1 MTARAPRVGGD
12 RWLTH
17 PDARLVLA
25 ATGRTISGRHLASE
39 VDQLAER
46 FAAFPP
52 GILLAAT
59 PVTADAILRYLGA
72 LRAERAIALVDPSR
86 PLDSLVAGFQPAAV
100 LGADPL
106 VAPPAGYRT
115 ADLRGP
121 AWVRTA
127 TTGVAPHPDLAVLLP
142 TSGST
147 GSPRF
152 VRLSRAAL
160 AANAEAIATVLDI
173 GPDDVAPTSLPLHY
187 SYGMS
192 VLNTHLLRGAT
203 VVVEDSGLLARSF
216 WQAVDDHRITSLAGV
231 PHHYRML
238 RRLRFDPLRHPT
250 LRTLTQA
257 GGALPPDEVLD
268 WHDTMAAVG
277 GRFFVL
283 YGQTEAAPRMA
294 TLPPDLLPAKC
305 GSVGRALP
313 GGRFTLRL
321 PAGTETDRP
330 DVTGEVVY
338 RGPNV
343 MLGYAS
349 TAGDTARG
357 DDHQGVLA
365 TGDLGRLDADG
376 CLYLTGRLSRIGK
389 VFGHRVS
396 LDDLERLVRSAGLGV
411 AGVGAVPAGDR
422 VAVYVEGA
430 DRRLATA
437 AAQALADRLRMHVSG
452 FDVRGIRTL
461 PLLSSGKIDY
471 RALEALC
478 ES

>member
-1 MTARAPRVGGD
+1 MIA
-12 RWLTH
+12 H
-17 PDARLVLA
+17 PDARLVVA
-25 ATGRTISGRHLASE
+25 ATGRTIAGHALWSE
-39 VDQLAER
+39 VDRLAER
-46 FAAFPP
+46 FGELPP
-52 GILLAAT
+52 GILLAAM

-72 LRAERAIALVDPSR
+72 LRAERAVALVDPGR
-86 PLDSLVAGFQPAAV
+86 PAESLVAGLQPAAV

-106 VAPPAGYRT
+106 AAPPPGYTT
-115 ADLRGP
+115 AELRGP

-127 TTGVAPHPDLAVLLP
+127 AGVPPHPDLAVLLP

-152 VRLSRAAL
+152 VRLSRSAL
-160 AANAEAIATVLDI
+160 ATNAEAIATVLGI

-216 WQAVDDHRITSLAGV
+216 WQAVDEHRVTSLAGV

-268 WHDTMAAVG
+268 WHDTMATVG

-294 TLPPDLLPAKC
+294 TLSPDLLPAKS
-305 GSVGRALP
+305 GSVGPALP
-313 GGRFTLRL
+313 GGRFTVRL
-321 PAGTETDRP
+321 PDGTETDRP
-330 DVTGEVVY
+330 DVTGEIVY

-343 MLGYAS
+343 MLGYAT
-349 TAGDTARG
+349 TADDTARG
-357 DDHQGVLA
+357 DDRHGVLA

-411 AGVGAVPAGDR
+411 AGVGAVPSGDR

-430 DRRLATA
+430 DRQLATA